1 MSATARSASK
11 IMLAV
16 MGSRILGLVRE
27 MVLNSI
33 FGAGKELD
41 AFIAAFRIPNLL
53 RDLFAEGA
61 LSTAFVTT
69 FSKKLAKEDRP
80 AAFRLA
86 NLVMSSMCVVMCV
99 IVLLGV
105 IGSPWL
111 VPLIAPGF
119 ESIAGKTALTIDLT
133 RILFPF
139 ILVVSLAAVYMGLL
153 NSLGSFGLPA
163 SASTAFNAA
172 SILSGLA
179 IGYFFDPHFGPRAIY
194 GFAIGAVFG
203 GLVQL
208 LIQVPR
214 AVQFG
219 YRFAW
224 KLDWRDKGLRQV
236 FFLTLPA
243 IMGSAAVQINVL
255 VNTWFASYLGDGAV
269 TWLNNAFRLMQLPI
283 GMFGV
288 AIAAVTLPAVS
299 QSAAAANFDAFRSKV
314 MEGLKLALFLT
325 IPASIGLAMLA
336 SPIIALIY
344 QRGAFTAYDTS
355 QTALALQAYTIG
367 LASYACLKVIAPVFY
382 ALDLPGIPVKISIVG
397 IILNVALNYFFI
409 RVLDLGIL
417 GLPLSTSLVAL
428 LNFLQL
434 LIALRLRLGRLGLSR
449 FVPFLL
455 KLALAALI
463 MAASVYALDR
473 ALAPHFSYNT
483 VGRLLFL
490 SVTIAVGLAL
500 FLAVA
505 AVLRMKEISMMLSIV
520 KRKQAAP

>member
-27 MVLNSI
+27 MVLNAI

-61 LSTAFVTT
+61 LSAAFVTT
-69 FSKKLAKEDRP
+69 FSKKLAKENRQ
-80 AAFRLA
+80 AAFSLA
-86 NLVMSSMCVVMCV
+86 NLVLSSMVVV
-99 IVLLGV
+99 IGVVVLLGMA
-105 IGSPWL
+105 GSPWL
-111 VPLIAPGF
+111 VRLIAPGF
-119 ESIAGKTALTIDLT
+119 EAIAGKTALTINLT
-133 RILFPF
+133 QILFPF

-163 SASTAFNAA
+163 SASMAFNAV

-179 IGYFFDPHFGPRAIY
+179 IGYLFDPHLGSRAIY

-219 YRFAW
+219 YHFAW
-224 KLDWRDKGLRQV
+224 KLDWRDRGLRQV

-243 IMGSAAVQINVL
+243 VMGNAAVQVNVL
-255 VNTWFASYLGDGAV
+255 VNTWFASFLGDGAV

-288 AIAAVTLPAVS
+288 AIATVTLPAVS
-299 QSAAAANFDAFRSKV
+299 QSAAAADFDAFRSKV

-325 IPASIGLAMLA
+325 IPASIGLALLA

-355 QTALALQAYTIG
+355 QTALALQAYTVG
-367 LASYACLKVIAPVFY
+367 LASYACLKVVAPVFY
-382 ALDLPGIPVKISIVG
+382 ALDLPSIPVKISIVG
-397 IILNVALNYFFI
+397 IILNIALNYVFI
-409 RVLDLGIL
+409 RVLELGIL
-417 GLPLSTSLVAL
+417 GLALSTSLVAL

-434 LIALRLRLGRLGLSR
+434 LIALRLRLGRLGLSH
-449 FVPFLL
+449 FIPFLF
-455 KLALAALI
+455 KLALAAVL
-463 MAASVYALDR
+463 MATSVYVLTGV
-473 ALAPHFSYNT
+473 LMPHFSHNT
-483 VGRLLFL
+483 MDRIFFL
-490 SVTIAVGLAL
+490 SLTIGAGIAT

-505 AVLRMKEISMMLSIV
+505 SILRMKEVPMMLSIL
-520 KRKQAAP
+520 RRG